1 VASLGTIGKYEL
13 LKQLAVGGMA
23 EIYLARQ
30 SGPEGFSK
38 LVVIKRI
45 LENLAAQ
52 ERFVQMFLDEARV
65 AARFNHPNIVQI
77 FDLGREEDAFY
88 IAMEYIPGEDIKA
101 LVRRCAKRRQRIP
114 IEHVVKIFS
123 GVLDGLHF
131 AHAQKT
137 LDNEQVGVVHR
148 DVSPHNIIVSF
159 QGNAKLLDFGIAKAR
174 SEISTT
180 IPGRVKGKHAY
191 MSPEQVHAQELDGRS
206 DIFAAGIVMYELLT
220 WSRLFKRSK
229 HIETLRAVCEA
240 PIRPPREL
248 NPDIDPA
255 LESIVLKALARE
267 RGQRYQTAQQMQMD
281 LEDYLLQSG
290 KRSNPVL
297 IGQFMQQLF
306 SDKLEAQEKALTQV
320 HAENL
325 ESAVLQ
331 AEEKES
337 GPDLVAFLDM
347 FFDDGTK
354 GDRTPGSLGR
364 DGSAPEFTPSG
375 EYTPAQLPEQDLL
388 AGGHRSEI
396 PPRARGEYMPRRAPP
411 PKPPD
416 GMDVKHVAP
425 SRQRREARAPAE
437 PAAAE
442 PQPAPIDPLT
452 GDIMD
457 PGAGGAGLDAGTDY
471 AAELD
476 PLGKSSKKGKI
487 IGFLVLLLILGG
499 GGFLLYHFRDQLATD
514 EAPAVGMVE
523 VVSVPGG
530 ADVYLDG
537 EHQMARTP
545 MEIDGIEPGVEH
557 ELRVSLPGLP
567 AWETQFT
574 LEDTTEPLTIKAI
587 LSKEAAEKA
596 RMRGEPIIFGIAGE
610 GRGAIQV
617 SSDPP
622 GAQIFLD
629 GVAVGKK
636 TPATLANVA
645 ADRDHVI
652 LLALEDHAPS
662 FERLHLEA
670 DQTAEVK
677 LGLEPGEPP
686 KGRIKVRFET
696 EPEGAEVRING
707 YPMRSKTPMAAK
719 MLAKGASEVEL
730 VHQAGKR
737 SLQVRP
743 VPNVDLTIFV
753 ELE

>member
-1 VASLGTIGKYEL
+1 MASLGTIGKYEL

-88 IAMEYIPGEDIKA
+88 IAMEYIPGEDIKS

-114 IEHVVKIFS
+114 IEHVVRIFS
-123 GVLDGLHF
+123 GVLDGLHY
-131 AHAQKT
+131 AHAQRT
-137 LDNEQVGVVHR
+137 LDGQHVGVVHR

-159 QGNAKLLDFGIAKAR
+159 QGTAKLLDFGIAKAR

-191 MSPEQVHAQELDGRS
+191 MSPEQVHAQDLDGRS

-255 LESIVLKALARE
+255 LEAIVLKALARE
-267 RGQRYQTAQQMQMD
+267 REQRYQTAQQMQMD

-290 KRSNPVL
+290 KRSNTVL

-306 SDKLEAQEKALTQV
+306 SEKLEAQEKALTQV
-320 HAENL
+320 HADNL

-331 AEEKES
+331 AEEKEP

-354 GDRTPGSLGR
+354 GDRTPGSLDR
-364 DGSAPEFTPSG
+364 NGSAPEFTPSG
-375 EYTPAQLPEQDLL
+375 DYTPAQLPEQDLL

-411 PKPPD
+411 PKAPE

-425 SRQRREARAPAE
+425 GRQQREARAPAE

-452 GDIMD
+452 GDIVD

-471 AAELD
+471 VAELD
-476 PLGKSSKKGKI
+476 PLGKSSKKGKV
-487 IGFLVLLLILGG
+487 IGFLLLLIVIGG

-514 EAPAVGMVE
+514 EVPAVGMVE

-537 EHQMARTP
+537 EHQLARTP
-545 MEIDGIEPGVEH
+545 MQIDDIEPGVAH

-567 AWETQFT
+567 EWQTQFT
-574 LEDTTEPLTIKAI
+574 LEDTTKPLAIKAI

-596 RMRGEPIIFGIAGE
+596 RMRGEPIVAGIAGE
-610 GRGAIQV
+610 GKGAIAV
-617 SSDPP
+617 GSEPP
-622 GAQIFLD
+622 GALIYLD
-629 GVAVGKK
+629 GVATGKK
-636 TPATLANVA
+636 TPATLEGVA
-645 ADRDHVI
+645 AGLDHVV
-652 LLALEDHAPS
+652 LLELDGHAPG

-670 DQTAEVK
+670 AETAEVK
-677 LGLEPGEPP
+677 LGLEAGEPP
-686 KGRIKVRFET
+686 QGRIKVRFET

-719 MLAKGASEVEL
+719 MMAKGASEVEL
-730 VHQAGKR
+730 IHDAGER
-737 SLQVRP
+737 SLRVRP

-753 ELE
+753 ELK